1 MTTSVGSP
9 GGGQAVPVTADG
21 TAAPFFSD
29 GKCYSISGELSA
41 WNYWWGQLQN
51 GAVWGIDT
59 AFLPT
64 DTPTS
69 ELALQFE
76 CFVAV
81 EYGEGPVFRIYLK
94 GNEAHNYTNYRPVSD
109 FTGKTEVGQW
119 MQCSIPLSELVDET
133 TWGESKNVTVT
144 SWHSSD
150 KPQRKRSIQHRNVF

>member
-1 MTTSVGSP
+1 MNYDNIGWFSW
-9 GGGQAVPVTADG
+9 GGQAVPVTADG

-51 GAVWGIDT
+51 GAVWGIDA

-64 DTPTS
+64 NTPTS

-109 FTGKTEVGQW
+109 FTGK
-119 MQCSIPLSELVDET
+119 P
-133 TWGESKNVTVT
+133 K
-144 SWHSSD
+144 
-150 KPQRKRSIQHRNVF
+150 

>member
-1 MTTSVGSP
+1 MGGTAEVP
-9 GGGQAVPVTADG
+9 GFYPLENIVLNYDEHRLSSGRQAVPVTADG

-109 FTGKTEVGQW
+109 VHRKNRSRPMDAVQHSALRTGRRNHLGRVPKT
-119 MQCSIPLSELVDET
+119 
-133 TWGESKNVTVT
+133 
-144 SWHSSD
+144 
-150 KPQRKRSIQHRNVF
+150 